1 MNADATDRATAS
13 PEPTEAGP
21 AGQSVGSVAGWSG
34 GRQRSRLQADVPEDT
49 VAAYSAARAFLL
61 GEWFGASLAVAS
73 FTLLYLFAFAGRGPV
88 DAGLV
93 ACVVVLILGA
103 ALYLRSRTY
112 YLRIGF
118 DYAPR
123 WHIGALVVAG
133 AAGIFWL
140 LFVFLAALAYFG
152 FPVLPD

>member
-1 MNADATDRATAS
+1 MDS
-13 PEPTEAGP
+13 VESVESVEA
-21 AGQSVGSVAGWSG
+21 VARR
-34 GRQRSRLQADVPEDT
+34 GRRRSRLASEVPDDT

-73 FTLLYLFAFAGRGPV
+73 FTLLYLFGFVALEVDGRLGTAVCVAILALAAFV
-88 DAGLV
+88 
-93 ACVVVLILGA
+93 
-103 ALYLRSRTY
+103 YLRSRAY

-123 WHIGALVVAG
+123 WHLAALVVAG

-140 LFVFLAALAYFG
+140 LFAFLLALAYFG
-152 FPVLPD
+152 FPVVPTA